1 MKFTNHLL
9 QLVRKLFFMVSVYSI
24 WHWESVTKTC
34 NCMTARGVD
43 CSTTQISVYCRELVP
58 WCRGKCL
65 FPVSRSRFVHD
76 LVFPI
81 LTKFPSMKRRTNL
94 IHPPFSSQI
103 KMFFF
108 VILVYIFFGAKLITV
123 NILSVAMWSFYC
135 LWWLYLSAKASTS
148 DTKCVFIKVWINGFK
163 SNIK

>member
-43 CSTTQISVYCRELVP
+43 CTRISVYCRELVP

-103 KMFFF
+103 KMFFCNSCVHF
-108 VILVYIFFGAKLITV
+108 FWCKADNCKHIICGNVIFLLPLVVVSLCQSKYI
-123 NILSVAMWSFYC
+123 WH
-135 LWWLYLSAKASTS
+135 
-148 DTKCVFIKVWINGFK
+148 
-163 SNIK
+163 